1 MAKQKFFIAIS
12 RRALS
17 QRIKRLLA
25 KTGEALMVGRGQ
37 NAGSLYVV
45 DGRGNFVV
53 KGDLDIEDLG
63 RELGALRPFERL
75 DGKATPQN
83 A

>member
-1 MAKQKFFIAIS
+1 MKKKQFIPVTK
-12 RRALS
+12 RALI
-17 QRIKRLLA
+17 QRINRLLA
-25 KTGEALMVGRGQ
+25 KTGEALMIGRGRH
-37 NAGSLYVV
+37 AGSCYVV
-45 DGRGNFVV
+45 DVAGNFIVS
-53 KGDLDIEDLG
+53 GDRDIEDLG